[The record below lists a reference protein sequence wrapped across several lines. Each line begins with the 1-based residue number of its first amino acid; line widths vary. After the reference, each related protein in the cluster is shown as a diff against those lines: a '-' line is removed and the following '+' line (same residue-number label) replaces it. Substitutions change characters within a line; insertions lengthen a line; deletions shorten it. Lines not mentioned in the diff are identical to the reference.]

1 MARHSGAMLAAT
13 ALVALLAGCTPV
25 SGDDD
30 TVTTPQ
36 ASISGEWVV
45 TRTVVS
51 SDDTTNPARAVGANS
66 VRYVL
71 IEREDCG
78 SPVCPGTVSSGS
90 TPDAR
95 ESTDLVQTDGGLEY
109 ALSGT
114 LDCMNTATGSVLAV
128 EAFAYEQTAVLSVDA
143 RAEVSGVDTA
153 TTLSGTLRYTDTLT
167 ENGSSDGCARTP
179 TTVTVEYTLSAVRA
193 PA

>member
-1 MARHSGAMLAAT
+1 MAAA
-13 ALVALLAGCTPV
+13 ALLTSLAGCTPATPD
-25 SGDDD
+25 GDP
-30 TVTTPQ
+30 VTAAQ
-36 ASISGEWVV
+36 ASIAGEWVV

-51 SDDTTNPARAVGANS
+51 SDDTSNPARAVGANS
-66 VRYVL
+66 VRYLL

-78 SPVCPGTVSSGS
+78 SAVCAGTVSSGA

-109 ALSGT
+109 ALAGT
-114 LDCMNTATGSVLAV
+114 LDCINTATGTVLAV
-128 EAFAYEQTAVLSVDA
+128 EAFDYEQTAALTVDA

-167 ENGSSDGCARTP
+167 QNGSSDGCVRTP
-179 TTVTVEYTLSAVRA
+179 ATVTVEYTLSAVRA

>member
-1 MARHSGAMLAAT
+1 VAA
-13 ALVALLAGCTPV
+13 AALLASLTGCTTADPD
-25 SGDDD
+25 GDA
-30 TVTTPQ
+30 VTAAQ
-36 ASISGEWVV
+36 ASITGEWVV

-78 SPVCPGTVSSGS
+78 SAVCPGTVSSGA

-95 ESTDLVQTDGGLEY
+95 ESTGLVQTDGGLEY
-109 ALSGT
+109 ALTGT
-114 LDCMNTATGSVLAV
+114 LDCMNAATGSVLAMD
-128 EAFAYEQTAVLSVDA
+128 AFDYEQTAVLTVDA

-153 TTLSGTLRYTDTLT
+153 TTLSGTLLYTDTLT

-179 TTVTVEYTLSAVRA
+179 ATVTVEYTLSAVRA